1 MPEILQTLF
10 RTRCSTEFRC
20 RFTVKFKDIS
30 GKMSESLHVINKLRK
45 AAGGAVLHSQGKCI
59 AYKRNY
65 NTILRY
71 GAPVITKCAVH
82 SAPPFC
88 ACLWQCTH
96 PKTAPRPRVVI
107 VNLSVSLSV
116 RLTHTNGLCPLGSN
130 YDHDFFTIWQLH
142 DSSFLS
148 PYFVSTLQRHDL

>member
-88 ACLWQCTH
+88 ACL
-96 PKTAPRPRVVI
+96 
-107 VNLSVSLSV
+107 
-116 RLTHTNGLCPLGSN
+116 
-130 YDHDFFTIWQLH
+130 
-142 DSSFLS
+142 
-148 PYFVSTLQRHDL
+148 